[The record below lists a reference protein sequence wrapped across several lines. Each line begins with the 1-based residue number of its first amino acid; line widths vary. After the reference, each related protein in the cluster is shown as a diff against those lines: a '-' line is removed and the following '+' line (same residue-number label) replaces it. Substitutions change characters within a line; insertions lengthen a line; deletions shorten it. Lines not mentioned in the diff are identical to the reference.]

1 MKNAEGVSRSMNL
14 FRVQASP
21 NHPAVW
27 LNYGDGLNYTK
38 LIVEIFKSCLRINRY
53 ESIAY

>member
-14 FRVQASP
+14 LRVQASP

-38 LIVEIFKSCLRINRY
+38 LNVEIFKSCLRTNRY